1 MQSPVLPAIK
11 MSFDAVFYYVNDLD
25 RAVSFYHEILGLR
38 LVSRDF
44 VARFD
49 IDGVLFELVPA
60 TQERTVSGGG
70 NGRLCLQVPNIQETA
85 KELRERGVET
95 SEVKEV
101 SGGSL
106 AFFRDPDGNELC
118 LWQYATAGSQEKN
131 QDRACAGT

>member
-11 MSFDAVFYYVNDLD
+11 MSFDAVFYYVADLD
-25 RAVSFYHEILGLR
+25 RAVAFYRDVLGFR

-60 TQERTVSGGG
+60 PHDRTVSGAG
-70 NGRLCLQVPNIQETA
+70 NGRLCLQVANIQETV
-85 KELRERGVET
+85 KQLRERGVDT

-101 SGGSL
+101 AGGFLS
-106 AFFRDPDGNELC
+106 FFRDPDGNELC
-118 LWQYATAGSQEKN
+118 LWQYAPTRSPEKN
-131 QDRACAGT
+131 